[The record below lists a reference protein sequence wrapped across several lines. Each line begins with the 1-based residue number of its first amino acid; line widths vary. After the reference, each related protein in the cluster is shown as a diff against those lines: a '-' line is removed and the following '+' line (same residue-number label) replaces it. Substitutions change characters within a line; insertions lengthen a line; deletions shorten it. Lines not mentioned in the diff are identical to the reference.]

1 MANSPR
7 KSPQA
12 ETDIASIWQF
22 FANNNVRAADAI
34 LDRIEAAFDMLAQAP
49 LAGRERNDLG
59 ANLRSFPVGGY
70 IVFYTPVTDGIEVV
84 RVMSGRRDIRS
95 DDVT

>member
-12 ETDIASIWQF
+12 EMDVASIWQF
-22 FANNNVRAADAI
+22 IANNNVRAADAM
-34 LDRIEAAFDMLAQAP
+34 LDRIEAAFDLLAQAP

-59 ANLRSFPVGGY
+59 ANLRSFPVESY
-70 IVFYTPVTDGIEVV
+70 IVFYTPVSDGIDVV
-84 RVMSGRRDIRS
+84 RVMSGRRDISS

>member
-1 MANSPR
+1 M
-7 KSPQA
+7 
-12 ETDIASIWQF
+12 DIASIWQF

-59 ANLRSFPVGGY
+59 ANLRSFPVESY
-70 IVFYTPVTDGIEVV
+70 IVFYTPVSNGIEVL
-84 RVMSGRRDIRS
+84 RVMSGRRDIGS

>member
-1 MANSPR
+1 M
-7 KSPQA
+7 
-12 ETDIASIWQF
+12 DIASIWQF

-34 LDRIEAAFDMLAQAP
+34 LDRIEAAFEMLAQAP

-70 IVFYTPVTDGIEVV
+70 IVFYTPVSDGIEVV